1 MDEGQHRTNIEHNLP
16 VVSAIITIKHTL
28 KIFVKFI
35 ISICDFYIPK
45 RLSKIGYKKVHNE
58 IPMSDFS
65 TQMTWISQDLDPANS
80 FQ

>member
-45 RLSKIGYKKVHNE
+45 RLKK
-58 IPMSDFS
+58 
-65 TQMTWISQDLDPANS
+65 
-80 FQ
+80 

>member
-35 ISICDFYIPK
+35 IAICDFYIPK
-45 RLSKIGYKKVHNE
+45 RLKK
-58 IPMSDFS
+58 
-65 TQMTWISQDLDPANS
+65 
-80 FQ
+80 

>member
-1 MDEGQHRTNIEHNLP
+1 MDEGQFGINIEHDLP
-16 VVSAIITIKHTL
+16 VVLMIITIKHTL

-58 IPMSDFS
+58 MSLSDFS
-65 TQMTWISQDLDPANS
+65 TQMTLIS
-80 FQ
+80 